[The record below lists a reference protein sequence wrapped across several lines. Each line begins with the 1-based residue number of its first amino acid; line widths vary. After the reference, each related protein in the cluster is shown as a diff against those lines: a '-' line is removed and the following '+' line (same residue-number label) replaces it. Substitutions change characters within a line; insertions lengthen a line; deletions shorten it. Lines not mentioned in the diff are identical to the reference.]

1 MTIAITNIRPG
12 TTGVARSADMTATWR
27 SATVVVDADPDQD
40 DCLSAAAAEYLAD
53 HPELAG
59 YDLAPQW
66 ADADRETV
74 SLTLP
79 GGSVQ
84 ITLAAGEWQSGTLV
98 TEWVPCGPSLDY
110 WVSDP
115 SAVPEGMADELAAA
129 GQEAL
134 RAVDADLYD
143 AILAVRDPNAD

>member
-1 MTIAITNIRPG
+1 MITITNIRPG
-12 TTGVARSADMTATWR
+12 TTGVARSADMTA
-27 SATVVVDADPDQD
+27 
-40 DCLSAAAAEYLAD
+40 LF
-53 HPELAG
+53 
-59 YDLAPQW
+59 
-66 ADADRETV
+66 
-74 SLTLP
+74 P
-79 GGSVQ
+79 GGAKVN
-84 ITLAAGEWQSGTLV
+84 ITLAAGEWQPGTAV

-143 AILAVRDPNAD
+143 AILAVRDANAITTEHPGATEIESLIDHAAELLARDYDCRVE